1 MTELAFAKW
10 PAWVRMKALVVKEL
24 LAVLRDKKGRITLIA
39 PPVLQLVLF
48 SFASTLAVEN
58 ADIVYLDRDGGT
70 ASAEIIQRIQ
80 GSPNFRSVTRIASEK
95 AMEQAI
101 DDQDAIAGIYFPQG
115 YSADLKAADPAPL
128 QIVYDGRR
136 SNASQIVN
144 GYLGQIVSD
153 FNMSLAASSRDN
165 RRTAQSEIVTTN
177 AFNPNLEY
185 MWFVLPSL
193 IAMIS
198 AISTLS
204 VTAQSVARER
214 ELGTF
219 DQLMVTPLRVHEILI
234 GKSIPPF
241 LVGLFNST
249 IFIIA
254 AVFLFEVPLRG
265 SLILLYGA
273 IIFYSLSVIGV
284 GLFISSL
291 SKTQQQAFLGTFI
304 FITPAVLLSGYA
316 SPIDNIPFWLERIS
330 LANPIRHFIVI
341 VQGVFLKSMPLMQV
355 WANTVPLIII
365 SVFTL
370 SAAAWLFRRRM
381 E

>member
-1 MTELAFAKW
+1 MAGPAFATW
-10 PAWVRMKALVVKEL
+10 PAWARMKALVIKEL
-24 LAVLRDKKGRITLIA
+24 LAMLRDKKGRITLVA
-39 PPVLQLVLF
+39 PPILQLVLF
-48 SFASTLAVEN
+48 SFAS
-58 ADIVYLDRDGGT
+58 
-70 ASAEIIQRIQ
+70 
-80 GSPNFRSVTRIASEK
+80 
-95 AMEQAI
+95 
-101 DDQDAIAGIYFPQG
+101 
-115 YSADLKAADPAPL
+115 
-128 QIVYDGRR
+128 
-136 SNASQIVN
+136 QIVN
-144 GYLGQIVSD
+144 AYLGQI
-153 FNMSLAASSRDN
+153 LASANISINSAGQRN
-165 RRTAQSEIVTTN
+165 QGTPPSEIVPSN

-198 AISTLS
+198 AITTLS

-241 LVGLFNST
+241 LVGLLNST
-249 IFIIA
+249 IFIVA
-254 AVFLFEVPLRG
+254 AVFVFEVPLRG
-265 SLILLYGA
+265 SLVLLYGA
-273 IIFYSLSVIGV
+273 IIFYLLSVIGV

-330 LANPIRHFIVI
+330 LANPVRHFIVI
-341 VQGVFLKSMPLMQV
+341 VQGVFLKAMPLMEV
-355 WANTVPLIII
+355 LANTVPLIII
-365 SVFTL
+365 SIFTL
-370 SAAAWLFRRRM
+370 SAAAWLFRHRM

>member
-1 MTELAFAKW
+1 MAESAFAKW
-10 PAWVRMKALVVKEL
+10 PAWARMRALVIKEF
-24 LAVLRDKKGRITLIA
+24 LAMLRDKKGRVTLIA

-58 ADIVYLDRDGGT
+58 ADIVYLDRDGGAAT
-70 ASAEIIQRIQ
+70 AEIIQRIQ
-80 GSPNFRSVTRIASEK
+80 GSPNFRSVTRVNSEK
-95 AMEQAI
+95 AVEHAI
-101 DDQDAIAGIYFPQG
+101 DEQDAIAGIHFPQG
-115 YSADLKAADPAPL
+115 FSSDLKAGKPAPL

-144 GYLGQIVSD
+144 VYLGQIAASA
-153 FNMSLAASSRDN
+153 NTALAATKQDN
-165 RRTAQSEIVTTN
+165 HRTTPSEIVTSN

-193 IAMIS
+193 LAMIS
-198 AISTLS
+198 ALSTLS
-204 VTAQSVARER
+204 VTAQSIARER

-219 DQLMVTPLRVHEILI
+219 DQLMVTPLRVHEILV

-249 IFIIA
+249 IFVIA
-254 AVFLFEVPLRG
+254 AVFFFDVPFRG
-265 SLILLYGA
+265 SLVLLYGA
-273 IIFYSLSVIGV
+273 VVFFLLSIIGV

-291 SKTQQQAFLGTFI
+291 SKTQQQAFLGMFI
-304 FITPAVLLSGYA
+304 FMTPAVLLSGYA
-316 SPIDNIPFWLERIS
+316 SPIDNIPFWLEQIS

-341 VQGVFLKSMPLMQV
+341 VQGVFLKAMPLMQV
-355 WANTVPLIII
+355 LANTVPLIII
-365 SVFTL
+365 SAFTL
-370 SAAAWLFRRRM
+370 SAAAWLFRHRM

>member
-144 GYLGQIVSD
+144 GYLGQIMSD

-185 MWFVLPSL
+185 LWFVLPSL

-254 AVFLFEVPLRG
+254 TVFLFEVPLRG
-265 SLILLYGA
+265 SLVLLYGA
-273 IIFYSLSVIGV
+273 IIFYLLSVIGV

-341 VQGVFLKSMPLMQV
+341 VQGVFLKAMPLMQV

>member
-1 MTELAFAKW
+1 MAGPAFATW
-10 PAWVRMKALVVKEL
+10 PAWARMKALVIKEL
-24 LAVLRDKKGRITLIA
+24 LAMLRDKKGRITLVA
-39 PPVLQLVLF
+39 PPILQLVLF
-48 SFASTLAVEN
+48 SFASTLAIEH

-70 ASAEIIQRIQ
+70 ATAEIIQQIQ
-80 GSPNFRSVTRIASEK
+80 GSPNFRSVTRVASEK
-95 AMEQAI
+95 AMENAI
-101 DDQDAIAGIYFPQG
+101 DEQNAVAGIYFPQG
-115 YSADLKAADPAPL
+115 FSADLKAGHPAPL

-144 GYLGQIVSD
+144 AYLGQI
-153 FNMSLAASSRDN
+153 LASANISINSTGQRK
-165 RRTAQSEIVTTN
+165 QGPPPSEIVPSN

-198 AISTLS
+198 AITTLS

-241 LVGLFNST
+241 LVGLLNST
-249 IFIIA
+249 IFIVA
-254 AVFLFEVPLRG
+254 AVFVFEVPLRG
-265 SLILLYGA
+265 SLVLLYGA
-273 IIFYSLSVIGV
+273 IIFYLLSVIGV

-330 LANPIRHFIVI
+330 LANPVRHFIVI
-341 VQGVFLKSMPLMQV
+341 VQGVFLKAMPLMEV
-355 WANTVPLIII
+355 LANTVPLIII
-365 SVFTL
+365 SIFTL
-370 SAAAWLFRRRM
+370 SAAAWLFRHRM

>member
-1 MTELAFAKW
+1 MAEHPFANW
-10 PAWVRMKALVVKEL
+10 PAWARMKALVIKEL
-24 LAVLRDKKGRITLIA
+24 LAMLRDKKGRLILVA
-39 PPVLQLVLF
+39 PPILQLVLF

-58 ADIVYLDRDGGT
+58 ADIVYLDRDGGLAT
-70 ASAEIIQRIQ
+70 AEFIQRIQ
-80 GSPNFRSVTRIASEK
+80 GSPNFRAVTRVASEK
-95 AMEQAI
+95 AIEEAI

-115 YSADLKAADPAPL
+115 FSADLKAGHPAPL

-144 GYLGQIVSD
+144 SYLGQIAASL
-153 FNMSLAASSRDN
+153 NMSLSAARQGNST
-165 RRTAQSEIVTTN
+165 RTPSEIVATN

-185 MWFVLPSL
+185 LWFVLPSL

-198 AISTLS
+198 AIATLS

-241 LVGLFNST
+241 LVGLLNSA

-254 AVFLFEVPLRG
+254 AVFFFKVPLQG
-265 SLILLYGA
+265 SLILLFGA
-273 IIFYSLSVIGV
+273 IIFYLLSVIGV

-291 SKTQQQAFLGTFI
+291 STTQQQAFLGTFI

-316 SPIDNIPFWLERIS
+316 SPIDNVPYWLERIA
-330 LANPIRHFIVI
+330 LANPIRHFIEI
-341 VQGVFLKSMPLMQV
+341 VQGVFLKAMPLIEV
-355 WANTVPLIII
+355 LANTVPLIII
-365 SVFTL
+365 SIFTL
-370 SAAAWLFRRRM
+370 SAAAWLFRHRM

>member
-101 DDQDAIAGIYFPQG
+101 DDQDAIAAIYFPQG
-115 YSADLKAADPAPL
+115 YSADLKAAGAAPL

-144 GYLGQIVSD
+144 GYLGQIMSS

-254 AVFLFEVPLRG
+254 AVFFFEVPLRG

-273 IIFYSLSVIGV
+273 IIFYLLSVIGV

-291 SKTQQQAFLGTFI
+291 SKTQQQAFLGTFV

-341 VQGVFLKSMPLMQV
+341 VQGVFLKAMPLMQV
-355 WANTVPLIII
+355 LANTVPLIII

>member
-1 MTELAFAKW
+1 MAGPTFATW
-10 PAWVRMKALVVKEL
+10 PAWARMKALVIKEL
-24 LAVLRDKKGRITLIA
+24 LAMLRDKKGRITLVA
-39 PPVLQLVLF
+39 PPILQLVLF
-48 SFASTLAVEN
+48 SFASTLAIEH
-58 ADIVYLDRDGGT
+58 ADIVYLDRDGGAAT
-70 ASAEIIQRIQ
+70 AEIIQQIQ
-80 GSPNFRSVTRIASEK
+80 GSPNFRSVTRVASEK
-95 AMEQAI
+95 AMENAI
-101 DDQDAIAGIYFPQG
+101 DEQNAVAGIYFPQG
-115 YSADLKAADPAPL
+115 FSADLKAGHPAPL

-144 GYLGQIVSD
+144 AYLGQI
-153 FNMSLAASSRDN
+153 LASANISINSAGQRK
-165 RRTAQSEIVTTN
+165 QGPPPSEIVPSN

-198 AISTLS
+198 AITTLS

-241 LVGLFNST
+241 LVGLLNST
-249 IFIIA
+249 IFIVA
-254 AVFLFEVPLRG
+254 AVFVFEVPLRG
-265 SLILLYGA
+265 SLVLLYGA
-273 IIFYSLSVIGV
+273 IIFYLLSVIGV

-330 LANPIRHFIVI
+330 LANPVRHFIVI
-341 VQGVFLKSMPLMQV
+341 VQGVFLKAMPLMEV
-355 WANTVPLIII
+355 LANTVPLIII
-365 SVFTL
+365 SIFTL
-370 SAAAWLFRRRM
+370 SAAAWLFRHRM

>member
-101 DDQDAIAGIYFPQG
+101 DDQDAIAAIYFPQG
-115 YSADLKAADPAPL
+115 YSADLKAAGAAPL

-144 GYLGQIVSD
+144 GYLGQIMSS

-254 AVFLFEVPLRG
+254 AVFFFEVPLRG

-273 IIFYSLSVIGV
+273 IIFYLLSVIGV

-341 VQGVFLKSMPLMQV
+341 VQGVFLRAMPLMQV

>member
-1 MTELAFAKW
+1 MAGPAFATW
-10 PAWVRMKALVVKEL
+10 PAWARMKALVIKEL
-24 LAVLRDKKGRITLIA
+24 LAMLRDKKGRITLVA
-39 PPVLQLVLF
+39 PPILQLVLF
-48 SFASTLAVEN
+48 SFASTLAIEH

-70 ASAEIIQRIQ
+70 ATAEIIQQIQ
-80 GSPNFRSVTRIASEK
+80 GSPNFRSVTRVASEK
-95 AMEQAI
+95 AMENAI
-101 DDQDAIAGIYFPQG
+101 DEQNAVAGIYFPQG
-115 YSADLKAADPAPL
+115 FTADLKAGHPAPI

-144 GYLGQIVSD
+144 AYLGQI
-153 FNMSLAASSRDN
+153 LASANISINSAGQRN
-165 RRTAQSEIVTTN
+165 QGTPPSEIVPSN

-198 AISTLS
+198 AITTLS

-241 LVGLFNST
+241 LVGLLNST
-249 IFIIA
+249 IFIVA
-254 AVFLFEVPLRG
+254 AVFVFEVPLRG
-265 SLILLYGA
+265 SLVLLYGA
-273 IIFYSLSVIGV
+273 IIFYLLSVIGV

-330 LANPIRHFIVI
+330 LANPVRHFIVI
-341 VQGVFLKSMPLMQV
+341 VQGVFLKAMPLMEV
-355 WANTVPLIII
+355 LANTVPLIII
-365 SVFTL
+365 SIFTL
-370 SAAAWLFRRRM
+370 SAAAWLFLHRM

>member
-1 MTELAFAKW
+1 MTGPAFAKW
-10 PAWVRMKALVVKEL
+10 PAWARMKALVIKEL
-24 LAVLRDKKGRITLIA
+24 LAMLRDKQGRITLIA
-39 PPVLQLVLF
+39 PPVLQLVVF

-58 ADIVYLDRDGGT
+58 ADLVYLDRDGGAAT
-70 ASAEIIQRIQ
+70 AEIIQRIQ
-80 GSPNFRSVTRIASEK
+80 GSPNFRSVTRVASEK
-95 AMEQAI
+95 AMEHAI
-101 DDQDAIAGIYFPQG
+101 DEQHAIAALYFPQG
-115 YSADLKAADPAPL
+115 FSAALKAGDPAPL

-144 GYLGQIVSD
+144 SYLGQIATDV
-153 FNMSLAASSRDN
+153 NTSLDAAKRVN
-165 RRTAQSEIVTTN
+165 RRTTSSEIVATN
-177 AFNPNLEY
+177 AFNANLEY

-249 IFIIA
+249 IFIVA
-254 AVFLFEVPLRG
+254 AVFFFDVPLRG
-265 SLILLYGA
+265 SLVLLYGA
-273 IIFYSLSVIGV
+273 IIFYLLSLIGV

-316 SPIDNIPFWLERIS
+316 SPIDNIPFWLEQIS
-330 LANPIRHFIVI
+330 LANPLRHFIVI
-341 VQGVFLKSMPLMQV
+341 VQGVFLKAMPLMEV
-355 WANTVPLIII
+355 LANTVPLIII
-365 SVFTL
+365 SAFTL
-370 SAAAWLFRRRM
+370 SAAAWLFRHRM

>member
-1 MTELAFAKW
+1 MAEPAITKW
-10 PAWVRMKALVVKEL
+10 PAWIRMKALVIKEM
-24 LAVLRDKKGRITLIA
+24 LAMLRDKQGRITLVA

-48 SFASTLAVEN
+48 SFASTLAIEN

-70 ASAEIIQRIQ
+70 ATVEFIHRIQ
-80 GSPNFRSVTRIASEK
+80 GSPNFRSVTRVASEK
-95 AMEQAI
+95 EMEDSI
-101 DDQDAIAGIYFPQG
+101 DEQQAIAGIYFPQG
-115 YSADLKAADPAPL
+115 FSANLKTGNTSPL

-144 GYLGQIVSD
+144 GYLGQIAASL
-153 FNMSLAASSRDN
+153 NMSLAAAKQNN
-165 RRTAQSEIVTTN
+165 RMTTPSEIVATN

-254 AVFLFEVPLRG
+254 AVFFFDVPLRG
-265 SLILLYGA
+265 SLVLLYGA
-273 IIFYSLSVIGV
+273 IIFYLLSIIGV

-291 SKTQQQAFLGTFI
+291 SKTQQQAFLGMFI

-341 VQGVFLKSMPLMQV
+341 VQGVFLKAMPLMQV
-355 WANTVPLIII
+355 LANTVPLIII
-365 SVFTL
+365 SIFTL
-370 SAAAWLFRRRM
+370 SLAAWLFRRRM

>member
-1 MTELAFAKW
+1 MAGPAFATW
-10 PAWVRMKALVVKEL
+10 PAWARMKALVIKEL
-24 LAVLRDKKGRITLIA
+24 LAMLRDKKGRITLVA
-39 PPVLQLVLF
+39 PPILQLVLF
-48 SFASTLAVEN
+48 SFASTLAIEH

-70 ASAEIIQRIQ
+70 ATAEIIQQIQ
-80 GSPNFRSVTRIASEK
+80 GSPNFRSVTRVASEK
-95 AMEQAI
+95 AMENAI
-101 DDQDAIAGIYFPQG
+101 DEQNAVAGIYFPQG
-115 YSADLKAADPAPL
+115 FTADLKAGHPAPI
-128 QIVYDGRR
+128 QIVYYGRR

-144 GYLGQIVSD
+144 AYLGQI
-153 FNMSLAASSRDN
+153 LASANISINSAGQRN
-165 RRTAQSEIVTTN
+165 QGTPPSEIVPSN

-198 AISTLS
+198 AITTLS

-241 LVGLFNST
+241 LVGLLNST
-249 IFIIA
+249 IFIVA
-254 AVFLFEVPLRG
+254 AVFVFEVPLRG
-265 SLILLYGA
+265 SLVLLYGA
-273 IIFYSLSVIGV
+273 IIFYLLSVIGV

-330 LANPIRHFIVI
+330 LANPVRHFIVI
-341 VQGVFLKSMPLMQV
+341 VQGVFLKAMPLMEV
-355 WANTVPLIII
+355 LANTVPLIII
-365 SVFTL
+365 SIFTL
-370 SAAAWLFRRRM
+370 SAAAWLFRHRM

>member
-1 MTELAFAKW
+1 MAEPAFATW
-10 PAWVRMKALVVKEL
+10 PAWARMKALVIKEL
-24 LAVLRDKKGRITLIA
+24 LAMLRDKKGRIILVA

-58 ADIVYLDRDGGT
+58 VDIVYVDRDGGT
-70 ASAEIIQRIQ
+70 AAAEIIQRIQ
-80 GSPNFRSVTRIASEK
+80 GSPNFRSASRVASEK
-95 AMEQAI
+95 AVEKAI
-101 DDQDAIAGIYFPQG
+101 DEQHAIAGIYFPQG
-115 YSADLKAADPAPL
+115 FSADLKTGHPAPL

-144 GYLGQIVSD
+144 SYLGQIAASL
-153 FNMSLAASSRDN
+153 NLSLAAARQGN
-165 RRTAQSEIVTTN
+165 GLRAPSEIVPSN

-198 AISTLS
+198 AITTLA

-241 LVGLFNST
+241 LVGLLNST
-249 IFIIA
+249 IFIVA
-254 AVFLFEVPLRG
+254 AVFIFDVPLRG
-265 SLILLYGA
+265 SLILLFGA
-273 IIFYSLSVIGV
+273 IIFYLLSVIGV

-330 LANPIRHFIVI
+330 LANPVRHFIVI
-341 VQGVFLKSMPLMQV
+341 VQGVFLKAMPLMEV
-355 WANTVPLIII
+355 LANTVPLIII
-365 SVFTL
+365 SIFTL
-370 SAAAWLFRRRM
+370 SAAAWLFRHRM

>member
-1 MTELAFAKW
+1 MAGPAFATW
-10 PAWVRMKALVVKEL
+10 PAWARMKALVIKEL
-24 LAVLRDKKGRITLIA
+24 LAMLRDKKGRITLVA
-39 PPVLQLVLF
+39 PPILQLVLF
-48 SFASTLAVEN
+48 SFASTLAIEH

-70 ASAEIIQRIQ
+70 ATAEIIQQIQ
-80 GSPNFRSVTRIASEK
+80 GSPNFRSVTRVASEK
-95 AMEQAI
+95 AMENAI
-101 DDQDAIAGIYFPQG
+101 DEQNAVAGIYFPQG
-115 YSADLKAADPAPL
+115 FTADLKAGHPAPI

-144 GYLGQIVSD
+144 AYLGQI
-153 FNMSLAASSRDN
+153 LASANISINSAGQRN
-165 RRTAQSEIVTTN
+165 QGTPPSEIVPSN

-198 AISTLS
+198 AITTLS

-241 LVGLFNST
+241 LVGLLNST
-249 IFIIA
+249 IFIVA
-254 AVFLFEVPLRG
+254 AVFVFEVPLRG
-265 SLILLYGA
+265 SLVLLYGA
-273 IIFYSLSVIGV
+273 IIFYLLSVIGV

-330 LANPIRHFIVI
+330 LANPVRHFIVI
-341 VQGVFLKSMPLMQV
+341 VQGVFLKAMPLMEV
-355 WANTVPLIII
+355 LANTVPLIII
-365 SVFTL
+365 SIFTL
-370 SAAAWLFRRRM
+370 SAAAWLFRHRM